1 MKKQFMILLL
11 LAAFGFSVRLN
22 AQTAT
27 APSTGDGSSG
37 TPYEIATW
45 ENLYWISQ
53 DISRWN
59 KHYIQTADIDLSTAS
74 PAITGWDSNQGW
86 TPIGNG
92 TTQFTGSYDGQGFTI
107 NGLYINRPS
116 TIYAGLFGRIANST
130 ISNLGVT
137 DVNIT
142 AYANV
147 GGLVGRSDGSSVQN
161 SYSTGSVSG
170 INTIGGLVGYILS
183 SSIMQNSYS
192 TCSVSASS
200 GNIGGLVGYNHG
212 STVQNSYSTGSV
224 SGYNYI
230 GGFVGY
236 IETGAMVRNSY
247 STGSVSGNNHIGG
260 FVGRSYSGTI
270 QNSYSAGFVSGSGDV
285 GGLLG
290 SSGGSAP
297 VTNSFWDKETSNQS
311 NSAGGTD
318 KTTSEMK
325 DWATFTNTLTLGLTS
340 AWDFVTNPY
349 DDVANNDYW
358 DMDQVGTVN
367 NGYPILSW
375 QTGADNILPVEL
387 TNFSGMSTSK
397 GVLLNWRTQT
407 ETDNAGFILLRN
419 GAEIASFEYN
429 DALKGHGTTSQSQSY
444 THTDSD
450 VSLESTYTYQLVSV
464 DYSGT
469 RHSYSQ
475 TVEVKVV
482 EAITSGKPIE
492 YALEQNYPNP
502 FNPSTTITYTMKKPG
517 VATLKV
523 YDMLGRLVIEQ
534 TKASVKGQNQ
544 INFNGSKLTSGMYY
558 YQLNAEGFSKTLKMT
573 LVK

>member
-1 MKKQFMILLL
+1 MKKQFTIFVLL
-11 LAAFGFSVRLN
+11 LAAFGFSTLLN
-22 AQTAT
+22 AQTPT
-27 APSTGDGSSG
+27 APSVGNGDPG
-37 TPYEIATW
+37 TPYEIATIN
-45 ENLYWISQ
+45 NLYWISQ
-53 DISRWN
+53 NSTEWS
-59 KHYIQTADIDLSTAS
+59 KHYIQTADIDAS
-74 PAITGWDSNQGW
+74 ASSGWDGGSGW
-86 TPIGNG
+86 MPIGNA
-92 TTQFTGSYDGQGFTI
+92 TTQFTGSYNGQGFTI
-107 NGLYINRPS
+107 NGLYINRS
-116 TIYAGLFGRIANST
+116 GSNFIGLFGYLSGGA

-137 DVNIT
+137 NVDIT
-142 AYANV
+142 GANYV
-147 GGLVGRSDGSSVQN
+147 GALVGLN
-161 SYSTGSVSG
+161 N
-170 INTIGGLVGYILS
+170 NT
-183 SSIMQNSYS
+183 
-192 TCSVSASS
+192 
-200 GNIGGLVGYNHG
+200 

-224 SGYNYI
+224 SGSATGI
-230 GGFVGY
+230 GGLMGQNSNSSAVQNSYSTGSVSGSADYVGGLLGVNSGSTV
-236 IETGAMVRNSY
+236 ENSY
-247 STGSVSGNNHIGG
+247 STGSVSGNLSIGG
-260 FVGRSYSGTI
+260 LVGWNSGTI
-270 QNSYSAGFVSGSGDV
+270 QKSYSTGSVSGNSSF

-290 SSGGSAP
+290 TNDPAGT
-297 VTNSFWDKETSNQS
+297 VTNAFWDTQTSGQNS
-311 NSAGGTD
+311 SAGGTD

-419 GAEIASFEYN
+419 GAEVASFEYN

-444 THTDSD
+444 THTDRD

-482 EAITSGKPIE
+482 NAITSGKPIE
-492 YALEQNYPNP
+492 YTLEQNYPNP
-502 FNPSTTITYTMKKPG
+502 FNPSTTITYTMKEVG

-523 YDMLGRLVIEQ
+523 YDVLGRMVFEQ
-534 TKASVKGQNQ
+534 TKASVKGENQ

>member
-1 MKKQFMILLL
+1 MKKQFTIFVLL
-11 LAAFGFSVRLN
+11 LAAFGFSTRLN

-27 APSTGDGSSG
+27 APSAGDGSLG
-37 TPYEIATW
+37 NPYEIAIW

-53 DISRWN
+53 NSTEWN
-59 KHYIQTADIDLSTAS
+59 KHYIQTVDIDLSTAS

-86 TPIGNG
+86 TPIGNA
-92 TTQFTGSYDGQGFTI
+92 TTQFTGSYNGQGFTI
-107 NGLYINRPS
+107 NGLYINRS
-116 TIYAGLFGRIANST
+116 GSNYIGLFGVTNSNST

-137 DVNIT
+137 NVDVTGNDAVSGLLGQNSNSTVQNSYSTGTVSGDRYVGGIVGSNSGST
-142 AYANV
+142 LENSYSTCTVSGNLSI
-147 GGLVGRSDGSSVQN
+147 GGLVGWNSGTIQN

-170 INTIGGLVGYILS
+170 S
-183 SSIMQNSYS
+183 SS
-192 TCSVSASS
+192 
-200 GNIGGLVGYNHG
+200 
-212 STVQNSYSTGSV
+212 
-224 SGYNYI
+224 
-230 GGFVGY
+230 F
-236 IETGAMVRNSY
+236 
-247 STGSVSGNNHIGG
+247 
-260 FVGRSYSGTI
+260 
-270 QNSYSAGFVSGSGDV
+270 

-290 SSGGSAP
+290 
-297 VTNSFWDKETSNQS
+297 TNDPAGTVSNAFWDTQTSGQNS
-311 NSAGGTD
+311 SAGGTD

-419 GAEIASFEYN
+419 GAEVASFEYN

-482 EAITSGKPIE
+482 DAITSGKPIE

-502 FNPSTTITYTMKKPG
+502 FNPSTTITYTMKEAG

-523 YDMLGRLVIEQ
+523 YDVLGRMVFEQ
-534 TKASVKGQNQ
+534 TKASMKGQNQ